1 MFLKGPLIGDN
12 KTVAV
17 NVVIVDQV
25 DTLIFLLAIVKISD
39 FNTILQIVG
48 KNDIPLFQL
57 AVFNVAELE
66 QGFIDRRLRDTRID
80 CDKSPFQNFRI
91 QWIGIVPN
99 HIRPVNMGISEL
111 FNQLDH
117 RIFIICFCICHI
129 LCSFL

>member
-1 MFLKGPLIGDN
+1 M
-12 KTVAV
+12 
-17 NVVIVDQV
+17 VIVDQV
-25 DTLIFLLAIVKISD
+25 NTLIFLLAVMEIGYL
-39 FNTILQIVG
+39 NTILQIIS
-48 KNDIPLFQL
+48 KDDIPLFQL
-57 AVFNVAELE
+57 AVFNVAEFE

-80 CDKSPFQNFRI
+80 CDKSPFQNLRI
-91 QWIGIVPN
+91 QRIGIVPN